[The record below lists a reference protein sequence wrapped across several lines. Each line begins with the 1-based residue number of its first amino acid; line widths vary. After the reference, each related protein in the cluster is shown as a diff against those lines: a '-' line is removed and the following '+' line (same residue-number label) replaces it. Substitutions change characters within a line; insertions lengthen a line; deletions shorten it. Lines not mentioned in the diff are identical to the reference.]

1 MTIEYR
7 QLGRSGLRVS
17 TICLGTMM
25 FGRETEAAISRRI
38 IDKAAAE
45 GVNFVDTADVYTNGE
60 SEKIVGEGI
69 LAARD
74 RWVLATKVG
83 QPVGED
89 PNERGGSRKHIVR
102 SIDRSLARLGT
113 DYVDIYYFHRE
124 DHQTP
129 IAETVR
135 AFGELIRAGKIRYY
149 GLSNHRAWKL
159 AEFCRT
165 ADELGVDRPIVS
177 QPLYNLANRQI
188 EFEHL
193 DAADH
198 FGLGV
203 VPYSPLARGVLTA
216 KYEPGVTPDKN
227 TRAGRNDTRI
237 MQTEWRPQSLDL
249 AQRIKDHAEARG
261 ITPGQFA
268 FAWVLNNRLVTA
280 AIAGPRTEAQWDDYL
295 PAASYR
301 FTAEDEAFVD
311 GLVPSGHSSTPGYS
325 DPAHPFFGRRPR
337 SG

>member
-25 FGRETEAAISRRI
+25 FGRETDPAISRRI
-38 IDKAAAE
+38 IEKAAAA
-45 GVNFVDTADVYTNGE
+45 GVNFIDTADVYTNGE

-69 LAARD
+69 RAARD

-102 SIDRSLARLGT
+102 SIDRSLSRLGT
-113 DYVDIYYFHRE
+113 EYVDIYYVHRE

-135 AFGELIRAGKIRYY
+135 ALGELIRAGKIRYW

-165 ADELGVDRPIVS
+165 ADEIGVDRPIVS

-216 KYEPGVTPDKN
+216 KYEPGVTPSSD

-249 AQRIKDHAEARG
+249 AQRIKDRAAARG

-295 PAASYR
+295 PAAGYR

-311 GLVPSGHSSTPGYS
+311 RLVPSGHSSTPGYS